1 MSHVST
7 VHRRPLRARPIS
19 AAALTLAIAC
29 GATLGGAAVAEASTA
44 TTASTAT
51 IAAAAVFKEL
61 NAERAAHHLA
71 AVRGDVRLVTGAHA
85 HNLAMAKANLL
96 SHQLPG
102 ELSPSARVTATK
114 VAWRSTGENV
124 AYSTTL
130 TSASAVSLQKM
141 MYAEVAPSDGHRRN
155 ILTGAFNVVGVDIY
169 LDTVHHKLW
178 LTEDFVATA

>member
-1 MSHVST
+1 MTHVST
-7 VHRRPLRARPIS
+7 AHRRPLRLRPIG
-19 AAALTLAIAC
+19 AAALTVALAC
-29 GATLGGAAVAEASTA
+29 GATLGGAAVAQ
-44 TTASTAT
+44 ASTAT
-51 IAAAAVFKEL
+51 IAATAVLKEL
-61 NAERAAHHLA
+61 NAERAAHHLP
-71 AVRGDVRLVTGAHA
+71 AVRSDVRLVAGAHA

-102 ELSPSARVTATK
+102 EKSPSARVTATK

-141 MYAEVAPSDGHRRN
+141 MYAERAPSDGHRRN
-155 ILTGAFNVVGVDIY
+155 ILTAAFNVVGVDVY
-169 LDTVHHKLW
+169 LDTAHHKLW